1 MLTCVCVCVCERE
14 RERERKAKEGERD
27 LERKS
32 LIGYLT
38 VLWIYSRQSETVR
51 SLWK

>member
-1 MLTCVCVCVCERE
+1 MYVCVRK
-14 RERERKAKEGERD
+14 RERERKAKEGERG

-51 SLWK
+51 AFGNR